1 MINLD
6 MIGRVNGSKLYVGG
20 VGSGSTFEALVKNAT
35 SKYDFKVES
44 SFDSS
49 SSSDHASFL
58 AKNIP
63 SLFFFSGLHSDY
75 HRPGDTWNKIDTA
88 ASAKVVNVV
97 ADVVSGLMNPESR
110 PQFSR
115 VKTSARSERSAG
127 RSSAGPYFGVVPDY
141 VPVANGVRIAEVSA
155 ASPADQAGLQS
166 GDLLVAFA
174 GAPIGSIY
182 DLTYAFSGFKA
193 GDVVDVGLVRGGARL
208 NVHVKLGVRP

>member
-1 MINLD
+1 
-6 MIGRVNGSKLYVGG
+6 VNGSKLYVGG

-35 SKYDFKVES
+35 SKYDFKIES
-44 SFDSS
+44 SFNDS

-63 SLFFFSGLHSDY
+63 SLFFFSGLHGDY

-88 ASAKVVNVV
+88 ASANVVNVV

-110 PQFSR
+110 PQFAR

-127 RSSAGPYFGVVPDY
+127 RPSAGPYFGVVPECLPS
-141 VPVANGVRIAEVSA
+141 VNKVRVAEVSA
-155 ASPADQAGLQS
+155 ASPADKAGLQS

-174 GAPIGSIY
+174 GAPIGNIY

-193 GDVVDVGLVRGGARL
+193 GDVVDVGLVREGVQL
-208 NVHVKLGVRP
+208 KLAVRP